1 MTSYFLGADLG
12 GTKTHVMV
20 ADMDGQLIGF
30 GESGPGNHETVGYE
44 GFQANLHQ
52 ATRAALQMASLSPQ
66 SIAGSGFG
74 VAGYDWPIEKVPTLN
89 VINTLRLTG
98 PIELVNDAELGLLA
112 GSPRMWGVAVV
123 SGTGCNCR
131 GWDVTRTHVGRITGG
146 GTEFG
151 EGSGA
156 AELIMRTTQSLSH
169 AWSGRGPATALAD
182 AFCRHYGVKSLEE
195 LLQGLICHQFSF
207 SAADAPIVFD
217 VARQGDPVALDVVRW
232 AGCELGELACTVIR
246 QLHFESLDFDVVE
259 IGGMWEGSP
268 LLSEEMGKLVHA
280 IAPKAHII
288 STHEPPVMGAVLLGM
303 QAAGIRPSAE
313 VRSHLIETLTM
324 ARQQTD

>member
-1 MTSYFLGADLG
+1 MTAYFLGADLG

-20 ADMDGQLIGF
+20 ADAEGQLLGF

-52 ATRAALQMASLSPQ
+52 ATQAALQMAALLPQ
-66 SIAGSGFG
+66 SIAGSGYG
-74 VAGYDWPIEKVPTLN
+74 VAGYDWPIEIAPTRKVIDTLGLAGA
-89 VINTLRLTG
+89 V
-98 PIELVNDAELGLLA
+98 EFVNDAELGLLA

-131 GWDVTRTHVGRITGG
+131 GWDATRTHVGRITGG

-151 EGSGA
+151 EGAGA
-156 AELIMRTTQSLSH
+156 AELIMRTTQTLSH
-169 AWSGRGPATALAD
+169 AWSGRGPATALAN
-182 AFCRHYGVKSLEE
+182 AFCQRFHVKDLDE
-195 LLQGLICHQFSF
+195 LLQGLICHQFSV
-207 SAADAPIVFD
+207 SAADAPLVFE
-217 VARQGDPVALDVVRW
+217 VARQGDPVALDIVRW
-232 AGCELGELACTVIR
+232 AGHELGELACTVIR
-246 QLHFESLDFDVVE
+246 QLHFEPLDFDVVE

-288 STHEPPVMGAVLLGM
+288 QTHEPPVIGAVLLGM
-303 QAAGIRPSAE
+303 QAAGVHPSAE
-313 VRSHLIETLTM
+313 VRSRLIETLAF
-324 ARQQTD
+324 ARQQVE